1 MAIADLTPEERRQVW
16 ELLKRRTGLS
26 DQELR
31 EVLEADARERGD
43 DTLARFAN
51 PDA

>member
-1 MAIADLTPEERRQVW
+1 MAIADLTPEEHRQVW

-43 DTLARFAN
+43 DILARFAN